1 MVAAVAGAAREREA
15 LEAIRAM
22 RTAAVPAAPA
32 SERLLAARRTSRTRS
47 RRRLLVYAGVRYIPP
62 RAPRPPSPQHLQLEL
77 HVAKVRFLG
86 EEKININR
94 ASAEELEALP
104 GIGPVLAARIVAY
117 REEHGPFR
125 SVEDLL
131 RIPGIGPATLERIR
145 EMITVDGG

>member
-1 MVAAVAGAAREREA
+1 MSGNAGGRKG
-15 LEAIRAM
+15 
-22 RTAAVPAAPA
+22 
-32 SERLLAARRTSRTRS
+32 S
-47 RRRLLVYAGVRYIPP
+47 RRSSEIDRYWIALAIAFALLVYAGVRYIPP

>member
-1 MVAAVAGAAREREA
+1 M
-15 LEAIRAM
+15 
-22 RTAAVPAAPA
+22 
-32 SERLLAARRTSRTRS
+32 
-47 RRRLLVYAGVRYIPP
+47 
-62 RAPRPPSPQHLQLEL
+62 
-77 HVAKVRFLG
+77 AKVRFLE

>member
-1 MVAAVAGAAREREA
+1 M
-15 LEAIRAM
+15 
-22 RTAAVPAAPA
+22 
-32 SERLLAARRTSRTRS
+32 
-47 RRRLLVYAGVRYIPP
+47 
-62 RAPRPPSPQHLQLEL
+62 
-77 HVAKVRFLG
+77 AKVRFLG